1 MSDLTRQHTPNATAL
16 NLAALALMAIGIVMV
31 FSTSVSLDG
40 PLLSDPAWRTPGV
53 RQAIYVFLAVT
64 VLVAVSWMPYQW
76 WRLGRSDQ
84 RSLSTAIA
92 AVAVVCLTL
101 TLIPGIG
108 IERNGARRWLGAFGL
123 SFQPSELAKLAT
135 IVFLAAYLTSGRP
148 IHRFWRGLMPACAV
162 VGLTVLLVGL
172 EDFGTA
178 ALLAAL
184 AAAMLAVG
192 GARIRHLLLLAVPAA
207 VGMAAMIV
215 FWPYRLERLTSF
227 VNIWADPSGKGYHA
241 IQSLVSFASGGLT
254 GRGLGNG
261 IQKHGYLPEAQSD
274 FIFSVI
280 GEELGLLGV
289 VAVIGLF
296 AVILWQG
303 RKIML
308 AATDPL
314 GRLLAFGVTWLFGL
328 QAIMNIAVVTV
339 SVPTKGIALPLVS
352 AGGSGLV
359 LLGAAIG
366 ILLNVA
372 RQAREPACP
381 VAR

>member
-1 MSDLTRQHTPNATAL
+1 MSDLTGQHTPNATAL

-53 RQAIYVFLAVT
+53 RQAIYVLLAVT
-64 VLVAVSWMPYQW
+64 VMVAVSRAPYQW

-84 RSLSTAIA
+84 RSLSTAIT
-92 AVAVVCLTL
+92 VIAVVCLAL

-108 IERNGARRWLGAFGL
+108 IERNGARRWLGAFGF
-123 SFQPSELAKLAT
+123 SFQPSEVAKLAT
-135 IVFLAAYLTSGRP
+135 IVFLAAYLTSERP
-148 IHRFWRGLMPACAV
+148 IHRFWRGLMPACGV

-184 AAAMLAVG
+184 AAGILVVG

-207 VGMAAMIV
+207 AGMAAMIA

-227 VNIWADPSGKGYHA
+227 RNIWADPSGKGYHA

-261 IQKHGYLPEAQSD
+261 IQKHGYLPEARSD

-296 AVILWQG
+296 VVILWQG

-308 AATDPL
+308 AADDPL
-314 GRLLAFGVTWLFGL
+314 GRLLAFGIIWLLGL
-328 QAIMNIAVVTV
+328 QAIMNIAVVTA
-339 SVPTKGIALPLVS
+339 SVPTKGIALPFVS

>member
-1 MSDLTRQHTPNATAL
+1 MSDLTRQDTPNATAL
-16 NLAALALMAIGIVMV
+16 NLAVLALMAMGVVMV
-31 FSTSVSLDG
+31 FSTSASLDR

-53 RQAIYVFLAVT
+53 RQALYVLLAVT
-64 VLVAVSWMPYQW
+64 VMAAASWMPYQR
-76 WRLGRSDQ
+76 WRLSRD
-84 RSLSTAIA
+84 RWWSLSTALAMVTTI
-92 AVAVVCLTL
+92 CLAL
-101 TLIPGIG
+101 TLIPGVG
-108 IERNGARRWLGAFGL
+108 IERNGARRWLGVFGL

-135 IVFLAAYLTSGRP
+135 VISLAAYLTSSRAL
-148 IHRFWRGLMPACAV
+148 HRFWRGLMPPCAAI
-162 VGLTVLLVGL
+162 GLTVLLVGL

-184 AAAMLAVG
+184 AAGMLAVG
-192 GARIRHLLLLAVPAA
+192 GARVRHLLLLAGPAA
-207 VGMAAMIV
+207 AGLAAMVI
-215 FWPYRLERLTSF
+215 FWPYRLDRLTSF
-227 VNIWADPSGKGYHA
+227 VNIWADPAGKGYHA

-261 IQKHGYLPEAQSD
+261 IQKYGYLPEAQSD

-296 AVILWQG
+296 VVILWQG

-308 AATDPL
+308 AAGDPL
-314 GRLLAFGVTWLFGL
+314 GRLLTFGVTWLLGL
-328 QAIMNIAVVTV
+328 QAVMNIAVVTV

-366 ILLNVA
+366 IVLNVA

-381 VAR
+381 AAR

>member
-1 MSDLTRQHTPNATAL
+1 MSDLTRQDTPNATAL
-16 NLAALALMAIGIVMV
+16 NLAVLALMAIGIVMV
-31 FSTSVSLDG
+31 FSTSASLDR
-40 PLLSDPAWRTPGV
+40 PLLSDPTWRTPGV
-53 RQAIYVFLAVT
+53 RQAIYVLLAVT
-64 VLVAVSWMPYQW
+64 VMAAASWLPYQW
-76 WRLGRSDQ
+76 WRLSRENW
-84 RSLSTAIA
+84 RSLSTALT
-92 AVAVVCLTL
+92 AVAVVCLVL
-101 TLIPGIG
+101 ALIPGVG
-108 IERNGARRWLGAFGL
+108 IERNGARRWLGEFGV
-123 SFQPSELAKLAT
+123 SFQPSELAKLAAV
-135 IVFLAAYLTSGRP
+135 VFPAAYLTSGRA
-148 IHRFWRGLMPACAV
+148 IHQFWRGLMPLCAS
-162 VGLTVLLVGL
+162 VGLIVLLVGL

-184 AAAMLAVG
+184 AAGMLAVG
-192 GARIRHLLLLAVPAA
+192 GTRIRHLLLLAVPSAA
-207 VGMAAMIV
+207 GMVAMVV

-227 VNIWADPSGKGYHA
+227 LDIWADPAGKGYHA

-261 IQKHGYLPEAQSD
+261 IQKYGYLPEAQSD

-289 VAVIGLF
+289 IAVIGLF
-296 AVILWQG
+296 VVILWQG
-303 RKIML
+303 RKIMF

-314 GRLLAFGVTWLFGL
+314 GRLLAFGIIWLLGL
-328 QAIMNIAVVTV
+328 QAVMNIAVVTV

-372 RQAREPACP
+372 RQSREPACP